1 MGAAKE
7 RDPKV
12 YGSWLISYVQRYLL
26 VQARMKLIFQLL
38 VSLGDQFE
46 WFDVAIWTESE
57 NTKYGFLWSM
67 NQHPLSYPD
76 KYFKRIMQEFWLH
89 ELLVSSST
97 LESGPL
103 WFRKRPSIIFMLLY
117 KAEMFHN

>member
-12 YGSWLISYVQRYLL
+12 YGSRLISYVQRYLL

-46 WFDVAIWTESE
+46 RFDVAIRTKSE

-76 KYFKRIMQEFWLH
+76 KYFKRIVQEYWLY